1 MSCFCRI
8 GATCYAKQVR
18 ATTYAGYPERAMG
31 LFQAVLELN
40 LGRMADHDASTL
52 PQDALYEVFGAWWD
66 AEHARV
72 GDDSE
77 SYTGFYIGAAPK
89 EAEPLI
95 YLDEPETSEVNEE
108 VPQENIDMVQW
119 QRKEREMAQVSE
131 PQRIK
136 NDTED
141 PVDPFSFVFFDDI
154 RAGLF
159 EGSSTESVVR
169 IADAFLAYLGLPEH
183 WFMSSLQFGT
193 PATEFCSQRPNLYAD
208 QDHLYLPRSMWPFLD
223 TPSDTNTIGQHCAAQ
238 RLMLTPDIL
247 FPRTDKDPRGPWF
260 VLLRALPARAAAQA
274 ERVLAHLAIRFTAAG
289 EEELAKQ
296 IVLPHAMLCATAG
309 APKSARRILRSA
321 LQRQQDSVF
330 LWYAYAQLEL
340 STWGNVEAVRKV
352 LLQVLGLLGQAT
364 QNPSNLYGAAL
375 LWALWAEL
383 EWVTGNTATCTR
395 VLMAASA
402 AKIKFSSKDALEST
416 VYSQEPMPLRSTEK
430 LQVLNTLRKR
440 VDAASQDTGLGAMI
454 IAPACTCLAIAEA
467 LFQEV
472 EVGKEL
478 AAPASVFCDKLEK
491 PKEEQVHVHLRASLQ
506 KFISMFQRTG
516 SGKAFRPSEVRAIMT
531 RLAVSTPPDS
541 CHWQSFATQQQHSRI
556 DNHVREKLAEYLISR
571 GNRGAWLEILRWP
584 SSLGRGWFDA
594 ELDWLLACYLDIRLA
609 SHLDSKRARKCI
621 DHALASMR
629 GSPLLWHFAIELEMH
644 LVQNAATLSRTQ
656 QRRQTSEAL
665 QRAKAFVYQSI
676 RHCPYDRGMF
686 LFSHSSLPTCL

>member
-1 MSCFCRI
+1 
-8 GATCYAKQVR
+8 
-18 ATTYAGYPERAMG
+18 MG
-31 LFQAVLELN
+31 LFQAVLELH

-52 PQDALYEVFGAWWD
+52 PHDALYEVFGAWWD

-89 EAEPLI
+89 ETEPLI
-95 YLDEPETSEVNEE
+95 YLDDPETPETNEE
-108 VPQENIDMVQW
+108 APQENADMVQW

-136 NDTED
+136 DDTED

-159 EGSSTESVVR
+159 EGSGTESVVR
-169 IADAFLAYLGLPEH
+169 VVDALFAYLGLPEH
-183 WFMSSLQFGT
+183 WFTTSLQFGK
-193 PATEFCSQRPNLYAD
+193 PAITFCSQRPTLYAD
-208 QDHLYLPRSMWPFLD
+208 QDHLHLPRSMWPFLD
-223 TPSDTNTIGQHCAAQ
+223 TPPDTNVIGQHCAAQ

-260 VLLRALPARAAAQA
+260 ALLRALPARAAAQA
-274 ERVLAHLAIRFTAAG
+274 ERVLAHLATRFAAAG
-289 EEELAKQ
+289 EDELAKQ
-296 IVLPHAMLCATAG
+296 TILPHAMLCAAAG
-309 APKSARRILRSA
+309 DPKSARRILRSA

-352 LLQVLGLLGQAT
+352 LLQVLGSLGQAI
-364 QNPSNLYGAAL
+364 QYPSNLYGAAL

-383 EWVTGNTATCTR
+383 EWITGDTAACER
-395 VLMAASA
+395 VLVAASA
-402 AKIKFSSKDALEST
+402 AQLKFSSKGALEST
-416 VYSQEPMPLRSTEK
+416 VYSQEPVPLRSTEK
-430 LQVLNTLRKR
+430 LHVLNTLRKR
-440 VDAASQDTGLGAMI
+440 VDAASQDAGPGAMI

-467 LFQEV
+467 LFQET

-478 AAPASVFCDKLEK
+478 VAPASVFCSRLEK
-491 PKEEQVHVHLRASLQ
+491 LKEEQVQVHLRASLQ
-506 KFISMFQRTG
+506 KFISMFRRTG

-556 DNHVREKLAEYLISR
+556 DNHVREKITEHLMLH
-571 GNRGAWLEILRWP
+571 GNRGAWLEILLWP
-584 SSLGRGWFDA
+584 STLGRGWFDA

-621 DHALASMR
+621 DHALVSMR

-644 LVQNAATLSRTQ
+644 LVQKAATLSRAE

-665 QRAKAFVYQSI
+665 QRAKALVYQSI

-686 LFSHSSLPTCL
+686 LFSHSALPTCL